1 MTKAS
6 FQVRPSQGGFFKHT
20 SITVLRW
27 QLAALE
33 FHPSLESP
41 EAGTFRNL
49 SGLDTFWQAV
59 GESHSD
65 SHAVS
70 QREAA
75 SDGGRPQTG
84 KLRVRGGDRPPEDL
98 ELKSH
103 S

>member
-1 MTKAS
+1 MTAL
-6 FQVRPSQGGFFKHT
+6 PHPIAGGA
-20 SITVLRW
+20 V
-27 QLAALE
+27 
-33 FHPSLESP
+33 SLVP
-41 EAGTFRNL
+41 G
-49 SGLDTFWQAV
+49 GQAV

-75 SDGGRPQTG
+75 SDGGWPWKG

-98 ELKSH
+98 ELKPH

>member
-1 MTKAS
+1 M
-6 FQVRPSQGGFFKHT
+6 
-20 SITVLRW
+20 VLRW

-41 EAGTFRNL
+41 EAETFRNL

-70 QREAA
+70 PREAA
-75 SDGGRPQTG
+75 SDGGRPRTG
-84 KLRVRGGDRPPEDL
+84 KLRVRGGQASRRPGAEISQLSRYQPARGRKGAHGEV
-98 ELKSH
+98 SGR
-103 S
+103 